1 MKSLRLLLL
10 IITFSFSFGA
20 LAIQSIGSGTIIGP
34 GGDSC
39 FTGGGTPG
47 GGPGGGGPGG
57 STVGV
62 GSGGVGVALDP
73 IGVLPATGISLPSTP
88 QFGINDI
95 KIVGTNC
102 VISKLGISIAMTAT
116 GTNPCLKLYPQG
128 AAGGAAGGTTGGL
141 SGSTVGIGSGTL
153 LNQNAVN

>member
-1 MKSLRLLLL
+1 MKSLRYLLLTL
-10 IITFSFSFGA
+10 TLSSSFSAFA
-20 LAIQSIGSGTIIGP
+20 AESIGSGAIIGP
-34 GGDSC
+34 GGDSG
-39 FTGGGTPG
+39 FT
-47 GGPGGGGPGG
+47 GGGGPGG

-73 IGVLPATGISLPSTP
+73 GGYLPATGIALPSTP

-95 KIVGTNC
+95 KIVGSNC
-102 VISKLGISIAMTAT
+102 VISKLGISIAMTAA

-141 SGSTVGIGSGTL
+141 SGSTVGVGSGTL
-153 LNQNAVN
+153 NTENSVN